1 MMRILR
7 TADTG
12 GTRIAMPQQS
22 EEPQGRKSTR
32 VRSEHSSFLQLFL
45 EATRDENHPVTARP
59 RTTTHRLVATDPIG
73 SVLELDDP

>member
-45 EATRDENHPVTARP
+45 EATRDEKPPCDRAS
-59 RTTTHRLVATDPIG
+59 TH
-73 SVLELDDP
+73 DDASTGRY